1 METDKP
7 PIPTDKPSIPTA
19 DWLKWLGERRD
30 GFLIA
35 GAVLYGLGYV
45 VWSYNAW
52 RNHLG
57 QLPAI
62 EFQYLMSGLIPGAII
77 GMGLAATAFFSRMRD
92 KAIAVFEKHRFLS
105 NIITGVIFLA
115 LTGLNLTAIT
125 LGQRKEQATL
135 YTLPLIAAIMYLS
148 LITNYPVSKR
158 PPSRFGDTLESLSKY
173 LLVVMFCGF
182 SLAIYVNVYP
192 RLPQELGGPQPR
204 CAYIDLVREEIAPS
218 SLAVLVPSR
227 PVDTATASQSKV
239 VRSNKLN
246 VYFSSNDYL
255 LVRTATHAKDASSA
269 DLKNAPLYEL
279 RKEVI
284 RLVEWCPR

>member
-77 GMGLAATAFFSRMRD
+77 GMGLAATA
-92 KAIAVFEKHRFLS
+92 
-105 NIITGVIFLA
+105 
-115 LTGLNLTAIT
+115 
-125 LGQRKEQATL
+125 
-135 YTLPLIAAIMYLS
+135 
-148 LITNYPVSKR
+148 
-158 PPSRFGDTLESLSKY
+158 
-173 LLVVMFCGF
+173 
-182 SLAIYVNVYP
+182 
-192 RLPQELGGPQPR
+192 
-204 CAYIDLVREEIAPS
+204 
-218 SLAVLVPSR
+218 
-227 PVDTATASQSKV
+227 
-239 VRSNKLN
+239 
-246 VYFSSNDYL
+246 
-255 LVRTATHAKDASSA
+255 
-269 DLKNAPLYEL
+269 
-279 RKEVI
+279 
-284 RLVEWCPR
+284 